1 MAKPP
6 KPSLN
11 KVLIPEDFDKPTW
24 IKEFKV
30 LAKDA
35 NIEERDRFRPLLKL
49 KADGK
54 EVLED
59 LERMEKKQE
68 IALMREK
75 DTIRTFIEK

>member
-6 KPSLN
+6 KPTFS
-11 KVLIPEDFDKPTW
+11 KAAVIPEDFDKGLW

-49 KADGK
+49 KTDGK

-59 LERMEKKQE
+59 LEKLEKNSHRFERMK
-68 IALMREK
+68 
-75 DTIRTFIEK
+75 F